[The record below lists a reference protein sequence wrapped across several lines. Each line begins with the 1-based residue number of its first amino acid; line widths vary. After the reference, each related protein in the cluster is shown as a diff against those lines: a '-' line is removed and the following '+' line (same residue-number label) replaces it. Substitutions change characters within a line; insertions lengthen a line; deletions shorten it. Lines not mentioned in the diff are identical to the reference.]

1 MKKALVCIILLM
13 GSFTSEAQQGGSQSY
28 AFLNLESSA
37 RVAATGGSLLSIQD
51 NDPNTAFINPSL
63 LDTNMHGALALNY
76 INYFAGINYLYAG
89 YVHSFNEITASAN
102 LMYLNYGKFTRTDD
116 LGNVIGEFTA
126 NDMVLSLGASKRI
139 DTAFSVGANVKI
151 INSVLESYTS
161 FGAAVDLSGTYRN
174 MEKNF
179 SASILMRNIGMQFST
194 YTDNNRQPLPFGIDI
209 GFSKKAAKAPFI
221 LHVLMKDLQKW
232 DLTYTDPNAEPELD
246 FNGDTVTVKPPGFL
260 NKLMRHVNV
269 GVEFAPS
276 EAFFIDFGFNYRR
289 RQELKLDNRPGMV
302 GFSIGAGI
310 KIKRFRFSYGRSS
323 YHRAGGSNHITVTTN
338 ILKSKP
344 KKNT

>member
-1 MKKALVCIILLM
+1 MKRALVFIGLASTL
-13 GSFTSEAQQGGSQSY
+13 SLQAQQGGSQSY

-51 NDPNTAFINPSL
+51 DDPNTAFINPSL

-89 YVHSFNEITASAN
+89 YVHSFKDITASAN

-116 LGNVIGEFTA
+116 LGNVTGEFTA
-126 NDMVLSLGASKRI
+126 NDMVLSVGASKRI
-139 DTAFSVGANVKI
+139 DSAFSLGANVKI

-174 MEKNF
+174 LGKNF
-179 SASILMRNIGMQFST
+179 SASILMRNVGMQFST
-194 YTDNNRQPLPFGIDI
+194 YTDDNRQPLPFGIDL
-209 GFSKKAAKAPFI
+209 GFSKRAAKAPFI
-221 LHVLMKDLQKW
+221 LHVLLKDLQRW

-246 FNGDTVTVKPPGFL
+246 FNGDTVAVKAPGFL
-260 NKLMRHVNV
+260 NKFMRHVNL
-269 GVEFAPS
+269 GLEFSPS
-276 EAFFIDFGFNYRR
+276 QAFFIDFGFNYRR
-289 RQELKLDNRPGMV
+289 RQELKLDNRPGLV
-302 GFSIGAGI
+302 GFSIGTGI

-323 YHRAGGSNHITVTTN
+323 YHRAGGSNHITITTN